1 MESERD
7 NLKDDKLYAENQLD
21 DLEELRAKKNELENT
36 VEENKMEMESKNAE
50 IEKLKKD
57 LEDAETL

>member
-36 VEENKMEMESKNAE
+36 VEENKMEMESKIAE